1 MREMREAHFQI
12 QTLAD
17 AENIYTRVVM
27 IYLTALRKVISKADS
42 PPLLESVRIFLTHL
56 LLREQYGQVT

>member
-1 MREMREAHFQI
+1 MREAHFQI
-12 QTLAD
+12 RTLAD
-17 AENIYTRVVM
+17 SENIYTRVVK